1 MGKMAT
7 ETLNKNIAQEHP
19 VLNVIEPKPN
29 EALYNIPLHYRKME
43 NLHIVFWLFK
53 DVAWCMVWRP
63 LGIMMIFPTLI
74 VSIIIAWRTRQ
85 FVSELCHN
93 LAITVWITANS
104 YWMLSEFFGFDT
116 HILFGSYT
124 MKHLA
129 IIPFSFGLL
138 ILGYYYLYWKPRHTD
153 ELETM

>member
-1 MGKMAT
+1 MDKMAT
-7 ETLNKNIAQEHP
+7 ETLSKNIVDGHT
-19 VLNVIEPKPN
+19 VLNVIPSKPN

-53 DVAWCMVWRP
+53 DVAWCMVWKP
-63 LGIMMIFPTLI
+63 LGIVMIFPTLI

-129 IIPFSFGLL
+129 IIPFTIGLL
-138 ILGYYYLYWKPRHTD
+138 ILSYYYLYWKPRHKG